1 MFSKGRVLNI
11 TKEDILNYISEG
23 DILKYYLGISKI
35 PCVIN
40 SPLRPDK
47 NPSFGMYSLDNKK
60 VYYKDFST
68 KDTGDTFM
76 LFSKLWNLDMGE
88 TLNKIYNDILKNKIS
103 NNSNIEINK
112 TEIFKK
118 GKIIYNENIDLKCK
132 IRQWQKH
139 DLLYWEQYGISLDW
153 LIFSNTYPISHI
165 IIKKNNKK
173 YVINADKYAYVYV
186 EFKDKIES
194 LKIYQPFNEKYKWS
208 NKHDGSVWDLWQQLP
223 KFGENLI
230 ITSSRKDALC
240 IWENSGIPACSLQAE
255 SYLPKKHVIQELKDR
270 FKNIY
275 VLYDNDFDKE
285 KNYGDIYGEELSKQF
300 ELIKL
305 KLPDEL
311 KVKDTSDLCKTYGRK
326 KVKEIINNLI
336 KF

>member
-1 MFSKGRVLNI
+1 M
-11 TKEDILNYISEG
+11 
-23 DILKYYLGISKI
+23 
-35 PCVIN
+35 
-40 SPLRPDK
+40 
-47 NPSFGMYSLDNKK
+47 
-60 VYYKDFST
+60 
-68 KDTGDTFM
+68 
-76 LFSKLWNLDMGE
+76 
-88 TLNKIYNDILKNKIS
+88 
-103 NNSNIEINK
+103 
-112 TEIFKK
+112 
-118 GKIIYNENIDLKCK
+118 
-132 IRQWQKH
+132 
-139 DLLYWEQYGISLDW
+139 
-153 LIFSNTYPISHI
+153 
-165 IIKKNNKK
+165 
-173 YVINADKYAYVYV
+173 
-186 EFKDKIES
+186 
-194 LKIYQPFNEKYKWS
+194 
-208 NKHDGSVWDLWQQLP
+208 WQQLP
-223 KFGENLI
+223 KFGDNLI

-240 IWENSGIPACSLQAE
+240 IWENSGIPSCSLQAE